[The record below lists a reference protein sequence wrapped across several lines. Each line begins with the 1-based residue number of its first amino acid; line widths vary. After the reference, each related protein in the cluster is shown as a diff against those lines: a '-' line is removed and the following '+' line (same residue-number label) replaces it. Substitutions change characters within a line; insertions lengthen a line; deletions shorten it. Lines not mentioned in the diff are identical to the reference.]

1 MKHLKIIIAIVL
13 ASISIVSMRAGEND
27 WHIYFSPT
35 YYLNPLHRTS
45 LQGGLIGF
53 EKELTRRRM
62 AGFAVVVRDPV
73 LYNQGTFKK
82 ADYSLLGYYKPS
94 IYLGKNDNAYIS
106 FGGNLGSGAKGI
118 TFGLNLSLEYAY
130 TFRNRVKLFISQD
143 NLLVFRTDN
152 LLISGVSVGIK
163 IPLTR

>member
-1 MKHLKIIIAIVL
+1 MKHLIIIIATLLLL
-13 ASISIVSMRAGEND
+13 AVPMRAGEND

-35 YYLNPLHRTS
+35 YYLNPLNRTS
-45 LQGGLIGF
+45 LQGGQIGF
-53 EKELTRRRM
+53 EKELTRRKM

-73 LYNQGTFKK
+73 LYNQGTFKT

-106 FGGNLGSGAKGI
+106 VGGNLGSGSKGI

-130 TFRNRVKLFISQD
+130 TFRNRMKLFISQD

-152 LLISGVSVGIK
+152 LLISGISAGIK
-163 IPLTR
+163 IPLNR

>member
-1 MKHLKIIIAIVL
+1 MVVAT
-13 ASISIVSMRAGEND
+13 ISTLSMRAGEND

-35 YYLNPLHRTS
+35 YYLNPLNRTV
-45 LQGGLIGF
+45 LQGGQIGF

-62 AGFAVVVRDPV
+62 AGFSLVVRDPT
-73 LYNQGTFKK
+73 LYNQGSFKT

-106 FGGNLGSGAKGI
+106 VGGNLGSGSKGI

-130 TFRNRVKLFISQD
+130 TFRNRIKLFISQD

-152 LLISGVSVGIK
+152 LLISGISAGIK
-163 IPLTR
+163 IPLNR

>member
-1 MKHLKIIIAIVL
+1 
-13 ASISIVSMRAGEND
+13 
-27 WHIYFSPT
+27 
-35 YYLNPLHRTS
+35 
-45 LQGGLIGF
+45 
-53 EKELTRRRM
+53 M